1 VTDDPLAA
9 LRPLHAPPRV
19 PWWPPAPGW
28 WIVLSLAILAL
39 VIFIWWRKRGAVQ
52 RAALHELHTLAPLT
66 DRPVAQAAAVNRLLK
81 RFARARW
88 PDTEAASLTGEAWLS
103 FLDEHGS
110 GDYSFT
116 RGPGR
121 VLETLPYG
129 DASAKAGNDDELI
142 ATARRWIKSNG
153 PIRGR

>member
-1 VTDDPLAA
+1 MTDDPLAA

-28 WIVLSLAILAL
+28 WIVLSLTILAL
-39 VIFIWWRKRGAVQ
+39 VMFIWWRKRGAVQ
-52 RAALHELHTLAPLT
+52 RAALHELRSLAPLT

-88 PDTEAASLTGEAWLS
+88 PDTEAASLTGEAWLN
-103 FLDEHGS
+103 FLDTHDGGE
-110 GDYSFT
+110 SFT

-121 VLETLPYG
+121 VLGTLPYG
-129 DASAKAGNDDELI
+129 DAQVTVNDGNELI
-142 ATARRWIKSNG
+142 ATAHRWIKSNG
-153 PIRGR
+153 PTRRG